1 MELSRVGFAHR
12 FLSGFKKVVGIAH
25 PAMLFALL
33 LTGCATTSGKVT
45 MKCMQGP
52 TIYAQSFKHAYISSE
67 HAGEYDVVLMQDP
80 QAKAPTDQSA
90 LAFFKNLMPASQAT
104 KNPPLQPMSGAEL
117 RQIIHIHVFWQADGG
132 TVARDGVVTNA
143 AINWY
148 MIAYEASDHPEI
160 LRYEGA
166 GVVTLDEGRKSTAVQ
181 IREGTMKQTEVQGN
195 LKDPLGPSHLTGVV
209 KAEQN
214 AQLVRD
220 ILAELKA
227 RKNAGSMAMSSSR

>member
-1 MELSRVGFAHR
+1 MQLGRA
-12 FLSGFKKVVGIAH
+12 GIAR
-25 PAMLFALL
+25 LILVCGWIL
-33 LTGCATTSGKVT
+33 VGVGTGGCASNSGKVT
-45 MKCMQGP
+45 MKCVEGRSVF
-52 TIYAQSFKHAYISSE
+52 AQSFKHAYISSE
-67 HAGEYDVVLMQDP
+67 HAGEYDVVLMQDS
-80 QAKAPTDQSA
+80 QTKAESNPSMM
-90 LAFFKNLMPASQAT
+90 AFFKSWMPAGKDA

-117 RQIIHIHVFWQADGG
+117 RQIVHIHVFWQADGG

-166 GVVTLDEGRKSTAVQ
+166 GVVTLDEGRKSTSVA
-181 IREGTMKQTEVQGN
+181 IKDGSMKQTQLEGN

-214 AQLVRD
+214 PQLVRD
-220 ILAELKA
+220 ILADLKA
-227 RKNAGSMAMSSSR
+227 RKMGGRVAMVGMK

>member
-1 MELSRVGFAHR
+1 MELRRVGFARR
-12 FLSGFKKVVGIAH
+12 FLSGLKRAVSIAH
-25 PAMLFALL
+25 PTLFLAIL
-33 LTGCATTSGKVT
+33 LTGCATSGKVT
-45 MKCMQGP
+45 MKGIEGP
-52 TIYAQSFKHAYISSE
+52 TIYAQSFKHAYISTGP
-67 HAGEYDVVLMQDP
+67 AGEYDVVLMQDP
-80 QAKAPTDQSA
+80 QSKTETDKSA
-90 LAFFKNLMPASQAT
+90 MAFFKNLMPLSQGT

-132 TVARDGVVTNA
+132 TVAKDGVVTNA

-166 GVVTLDEGRKSTAVQ
+166 GVVTLDEGRKITAVR

-227 RKNAGSMAMSSSR
+227 RKNAGSVAMNSGR